1 MVCEFPFRQSGC
13 QKDDTGRINLRM
25 DLTFDVPS
33 NIAEQL
39 ALWGIYSFD
48 DCQYDAERKVLRH
61 FMRREPE
68 MKAKRV
74 WSAVL
79 CAGLALSMCVNAGA
93 AAQNDE
99 LRAAAS
105 YVSEQGVMVGDQ
117 NGDMA
122 LDQTLSRTE
131 LAVILTRITV
141 SPEHLEAERELY
153 TRKCEF
159 PDVPEWARLY
169 VGYLS
174 FNGLMVGYDDGSF
187 GAADLVTPAA
197 ACTVILR
204 HLGYPESS
212 GWDYSTA
219 CDKLIS
225 LGLAPSELAE
235 KSVVTR
241 GDMAILLYRAMRSP
255 EGGSIGVG
263 DAAAGEAGENIPQ
276 DGTGSSASGRQGI
289 TYNTDGSINIPS
301 DGSRY
306 VPQAGDVIRCN
317 DGTNY
322 TITDVSRWDKSMFA
336 SGPIG
341 PLPEPTCDWS
351 LLPQPELPEME
362 VRHWQNETG
371 NHLRVRNL
379 YETRRMLYTL
389 YNAIGDN
396 PATWENGAP
405 KLNAKGIFPVYINLS
420 IPDDLSY
427 QMFWP
432 WRASEIV
439 NLFNSVPPGTYSMQA
454 WDVYKDGVYLH
465 TEYQIHVI

>member
-1 MVCEFPFRQSGC
+1 
-13 QKDDTGRINLRM
+13 
-25 DLTFDVPS
+25 
-33 NIAEQL
+33 
-39 ALWGIYSFD
+39 
-48 DCQYDAERKVLRH
+48 
-61 FMRREPE
+61 

-74 WSAVL
+74 RSAVL

-141 SPEHLEAERELY
+141 NPEHLEAERELY

>member
-1 MVCEFPFRQSGC
+1 MCSS
-13 QKDDTGRINLRM
+13 
-25 DLTFDVPS
+25 DL
-33 NIAEQL
+33 
-39 ALWGIYSFD
+39 
-48 DCQYDAERKVLRH
+48 
-61 FMRREPE
+61 
-68 MKAKRV
+68 
-74 WSAVL
+74 
-79 CAGLALSMCVNAGA
+79 
-93 AAQNDE
+93 
-99 LRAAAS
+99 
-105 YVSEQGVMVGDQ
+105 
-117 NGDMA
+117 
-122 LDQTLSRTE
+122 
-131 LAVILTRITV
+131 
-141 SPEHLEAERELY
+141 
-153 TRKCEF
+153 
-159 PDVPEWARLY
+159 
-169 VGYLS
+169 
-174 FNGLMVGYDDGSF
+174 
-187 GAADLVTPAA
+187 
-197 ACTVILR
+197 
-204 HLGYPESS
+204 
-212 GWDYSTA
+212 
-219 CDKLIS
+219 
-225 LGLAPSELAE
+225 
-235 KSVVTR
+235 
-241 GDMAILLYRAMRSP
+241 
-255 EGGSIGVG
+255 GGSIGVG